1 MIRMQSY
8 NQLVEVTVIT
18 LETLLCGAAFQLFCL
33 LLDNTHWAKVLNAPK
48 LQIVLTLMLCYLL
61 CSAQRSVMLYKR
73 KVYAYQIVTVVCWN
87 VCSYAVLAGVIL
99 AIGDYMD
106 VWSYFFAG
114 YIGFLFVCML
124 AFRLG
129 FRFLIKRVRLGGK
142 DRREVLLVGSTENN
156 LQLYYELT
164 SETWAGYDVAGYF
177 DNAPNPDFPKECPY
191 RGKPQAIIDFLKAHG
206 RIRDVFCCL
215 PPAEKDIILQLIN
228 YCENHLVHFYSVPD
242 VHNYFQNQMYLE
254 RIGMVPYLTLRRE
267 PLSRLGNQVLK
278 RSFDIAFSLLFLCTL
293 FPAIWLVVA
302 VVTKSTMPGPVFF
315 RQKRNGLDD
324 KEFYCYKFRSMRVN
338 TEADN
343 VQATRDDPRVTRW
356 GHFLRRSNLDETPQF
371 FNVLRGDMS
380 IVGPRPHML
389 KHTEEY
395 SKLINKYMVR
405 HYVKPG
411 ITGWSQVSGFRGE
424 TKALGDMENRI
435 RNDIWYIEHW
445 SFMLDLYIIYK
456 TLANA
461 IRGEENAY

>member
-8 NQLVEVTVIT
+8 NKLVEVTVVA
-18 LETLLCGAAFQLFCL
+18 LETLLCGAAFELFCL
-33 LLDNTHWAKVLNAPK
+33 LLDDTHWEKVLNAPK
-48 LQIVLTLMLCYLL
+48 MQIVLTLMLCYLL
-61 CSAQRSVMLYKR
+61 CSAQRSGLLYKR

-87 VCSYAVLAGVIL
+87 IASYALLAGLIL
-99 AIGDYMD
+99 AVGHYMD

-114 YIGFLFVCML
+114 YIALLFVCML

-129 FRFLIKRVRLGGK
+129 FRFVIKRVRIGGK
-142 DRREVLLVGSTENN
+142 DRREVVLVGSTENN

-164 SETWAGYDVAGYF
+164 SEAWTGYGVSGYF
-177 DNAPNPDFPKECPY
+177 DNVPNPDFPAECPY
-191 RGKPQAIIDFLKAHG
+191 LGRPQEVIGFLKAHE
-206 RIRDVFCCL
+206 RIRGLFCCL
-215 PPAEKDIILQLIN
+215 PPAEKEVILQLIN

-267 PLSRLGNQVLK
+267 PLSRLSNQILK
-278 RSFDIAFSLLFLCTL
+278 RSFDIVFSLLFLCTA
-293 FPAIWLVVA
+293 FPFIWMVVA
-302 VVTKSTMPGPVFF
+302 IVTKCTMPGPVFF

-338 TEADN
+338 TEADA

-356 GHFLRRSNLDETPQF
+356 GHFLRKSNLDETPQF

-405 HYVKPG
+405 HFVKPG
-411 ITGWSQVSGFRGE
+411 ITGWSQVSGYRGE
-424 TKALGDMENRI
+424 TKALDDMENRI

-456 TLANA
+456 TMANA
-461 IRGEENAY
+461 VRGEKNAY

>member
-1 MIRMQSY
+1 MVRMQSY
-8 NQLVEVTVIT
+8 NKLVEVTVIA
-18 LETLLCGAAFQLFCL
+18 LETLLCGAAFELFCL
-33 LLDNTHWAKVLNAPK
+33 LLDDTHWEKVLNAPK

-61 CSAQRSVMLYKR
+61 CSAQRSVMLYRR

-87 VCSYAVLAGVIL
+87 ICSYAVLSGVIL
-99 AIGDYMD
+99 AAGQYMD

-114 YIGFLFVCML
+114 YIVFLFVCML
-124 AFRLG
+124 VFRLG
-129 FRFLIKRVRLGGK
+129 FRCFIKRVRIGGK

-177 DNAPNPDFPKECPY
+177 DNEPNPDFPEECSY
-191 RGKPQAIIDFLKAHG
+191 LGKPQEAIAFLKAHE
-206 RIRDVFCCL
+206 RIRDLFCCL
-215 PPAEKDIILQLIN
+215 QPAEKEVILQLIN

-278 RSFDIAFSLLFLCTL
+278 RSFDIVFSFLFLCTL
-293 FPAIWLVVA
+293 FPFIWLVVGT
-302 VVTKSTMPGPVFF
+302 VTKCTMPGPVFF
-315 RQKRNGLDD
+315 RQKRNGLGD
-324 KEFYCYKFRSMRVN
+324 KEFYCYKFRSMRLN
-338 TEADN
+338 ADADV
-343 VQATRDDPRVTRW
+343 VQATENDPRVTRW
-356 GHFLRRSNLDETPQF
+356 GHFLRRSSLDETPQF
-371 FNVLRGDMS
+371 LNVLRGDMS

-424 TKALGDMENRI
+424 TKALDDMENRI

-456 TLANA
+456 TVANA
-461 IRGEENAY
+461 LRGEKNAY